1 MMNNNYF
8 NKFDKYF
15 LIYILFLAFCSTIF
29 LYSKHTVGNDTSI
42 SEWLI
47 NYQGGFARRGLIGEI
62 CFHIA
67 DFFEISLRSVIFVFQ
82 TTFYLLYFYLILL
95 FFKKIKHN
103 VITIFA
109 IFTPIFLLY
118 PVAEV
123 EALGR
128 KEIFLYLY
136 FLGFLLLS
144 NPNSKYKKFSSLYI
158 IFITPIICMIYE
170 QIIHFFPF
178 LVAIIVF
185 QRKIK
190 KIYSFINVCL
200 LFLPSI
206 LIISYFF
213 TYPLSNES
221 HLIMEKSLLN
231 NFNEKC
237 YMSCNLINKN
247 DLSKFGDLIKY
258 IYGTNSKTEILTWI
272 FRYFIIISI
281 GFFPLYFIS
290 LHSSIKDE
298 NIFSHF
304 KLSNIFL
311 LIIFLSIPIIPLYV
325 FGGDW
330 GRWTGML
337 ISFSTIF
344 YFYLYKYD
352 YITLDH
358 ESMYKKI
365 KFFENKKKFSIFI
378 FIIFA
383 FGWNQK
389 TLMRGDVATNP
400 LWKVPYN
407 TSKKIFGFQGL
418 RLFQD
423 SPILIWHK
431 KYIE

>member
-1 MMNNNYF
+1 MLKNNYF
-8 NKFDKYF
+8 DKFDRYF
-15 LIYILFLAFCSTIF
+15 LFYVVFLAFCSTVF

-47 NYQGGFARRGLIGEI
+47 NYQGGFTRRGIIGEI
-62 CFHIA
+62 CFHLA
-67 DFFEISLRSVIFVFQ
+67 DFFKISLRSVIFIFQ
-82 TTFYLLYFYLILL
+82 ITVYLLYFFLIYL

-103 VITIFA
+103 VITLFA

-118 PVAEV
+118 PVAEI

-128 KEIFLYLY
+128 KEVFLYIY
-136 FLGFLLLS
+136 FLGFLFLA
-144 NPNSKYKKFSSLYI
+144 NTNSIYKKYSNLYI
-158 IFITPIICMIYE
+158 IFITPIICLIYE

-190 KIYSFINVCL
+190 NIYSFLNVCL

-206 LIISYFF
+206 LIICYFF
-213 TYPLSNES
+213 IKPLGEDS
-221 HLIMEKSLLN
+221 HLLMEKSLLD
-231 NFNEKC
+231 NFNEVC
-237 YMSCNLINKN
+237 YMSCNLLNKN
-247 DLSKFGDLIKY
+247 DLNKFGDLIKY
-258 IYGTNSKTEILTWI
+258 IYGGYSNIEIMTWI
-272 FRYFIIISI
+272 FRYLIIILV
-281 GFFPLYFIS
+281 GFFPLYFLSI
-290 LHSSIKDE
+290 HSKIKEE
-298 NIFSHF
+298 NIFSNFH
-304 KLSNIFL
+304 LSNIFL
-311 LIIFLSIPIIPLYV
+311 LILFLSLTIIPLYI

-337 ISFSTIF
+337 ITFSTIF
-344 YFYLYKYD
+344 YFYLYKFN
-352 YITLDH
+352 YIILDH
-358 ESMYKKI
+358 ERMNKKL
-365 KFFENKKKFSIFI
+365 KFFKNKKKFTIFI

-389 TLMRGDVATNP
+389 TLMKGDVATNP

-407 TSKKIFGFQGL
+407 TSKKIFGFDSFK
-418 RLFQD
+418 LFQE